1 MVEVPFPPVTRRARN
16 KKQKRD
22 ESLSA
27 NLAVK
32 ANFASAYPQGP
43 LRKVSSLWLSSS
55 PELSWRYVG
64 SFFNENEPTPIILN
78 YECPLRLPAVFAEP
92 KR

>member
-1 MVEVPFPPVTRRARN
+1 LDILMVEVPFPPVTRRARN

-32 ANFASAYPQGP
+32 ANFTSAYPNP
-43 LRKVSSLWLSSS
+43 LPRGERE
-55 PELSWRYVG
+55 PEVPSTKGVIANSTVLL
-64 SFFNENEPTPIILN
+64 LN
-78 YECPLRLPAVFAEP
+78 Q
-92 KR
+92 